1 MTPHLFNNILIRSI
15 IESFLNEEE
24 ILLYFHK
31 IDINEINIQ
40 YLVNSYDN
48 YDKYIQNY
56 DEIFN
61 MERYYSKKFNLKI
74 RYDSFEYDEPDI
86 EIPEKIIIY
95 DNNDHNYNDHDDYDH
110 YYHNDDFYY
119 INDY

>member
-1 MTPHLFNNILIRSI
+1 MIPVIFNNILIRNI

-31 IDINEINIQ
+31 IDINEIDIQ

-95 DNNDHNYNDHDDYDH
+95 DDHNNNYNDHDDYDD
-110 YYHNDDFYY
+110 DDFYY